1 MTNPGT
7 GRRRIGLR
15 CRSKPI
21 LGGFNAPPLIHEFIP
36 GPETITLPF
45 TGMIGTERNGV
56 FL

>member
-1 MTNPGT
+1 MP
-7 GRRRIGLR
+7 
-15 CRSKPI
+15 
-21 LGGFNAPPLIHEFIP
+21 IHEFIP